1 MIDQET
7 RKAMDDTLYEV
18 AKMKAEFNLLK
29 QAIIN
34 NLELDYSGKE
44 LTIRNDKVIIEIMY
58 LIENDEMESLYSFKR
73 QEKKELDAEIEKKL
87 ADEKAKKSNKEAK

>member
-1 MIDQET
+1 MSENEMQN
-7 RKAMDDTLYEV
+7 TLYEV

-44 LTIRNDKVIIEIMY
+44 LTLRNDKLVIEVMY
-58 LIENDEMESLYSFKR
+58 LIEADQMENLYSFKKDEE
-73 QEKKELDAEIEKKL
+73 EKRDLLAQKL
-87 ADEKAKKSNKEAK
+87 MENIGGETHG

>member
-1 MIDQET
+1 MSENEMQS
-7 RKAMDDTLYEV
+7 TLYEV

-44 LTIRNDKVIIEIMY
+44 LTLRNDRLVIEVMY
-58 LIENDEMESLYSFKR
+58 LIERDQMDNLYSFKKVE
-73 QEKKELDAEIEKKL
+73 Q
-87 ADEKAKKSNKEAK
+87 EAKDSLASELMKNVEVSNG

>member
-1 MIDQET
+1 MSENEMQS
-7 RKAMDDTLYEV
+7 TLYEV

-44 LTIRNDKVIIEIMY
+44 LTLRNDRLVIEVMY
-58 LIENDEMESLYSFKR
+58 LIESDQMENLYSFKKDEE
-73 QEKKELDAEIEKKL
+73 EKRDLLAQKL
-87 ADEKAKKSNKEAK
+87 MENIGGETHG

>member
-7 RKAMDDTLYEV
+7 RKAMDDALYEV